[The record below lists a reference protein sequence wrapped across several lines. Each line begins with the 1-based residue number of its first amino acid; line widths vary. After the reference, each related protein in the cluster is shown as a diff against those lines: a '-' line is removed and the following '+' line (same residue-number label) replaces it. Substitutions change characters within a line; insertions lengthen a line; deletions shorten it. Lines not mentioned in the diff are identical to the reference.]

1 MVQHQEETDGT
12 TTIARVGKR
21 KKGYDV
27 HQVDAFLEQ
36 AHALYEADGIQL
48 HRSDIQDA
56 SFDIVKGGY
65 AIPQV
70 DAALERLEQAVTDK
84 QTQYDITQLGRVA
97 WKAQTEAQFQELDRH
112 AQRALGERFAPGKP
126 KTPSYDRK
134 QVDRLV
140 DRVLVKAEAELERIS
155 AGSAAA
161 QGSEADP
168 SLTSQYVEDVSFT
181 QRKGKRGYD
190 ERQVDYYLNACVN
203 LLASLESYE
212 RIADYAAP
220 AAPAAHAAAPSTPAP
235 LIATDQANPQTQH
248 YGVTVE
254 SDLPEGAAS
263 GDTTAAAAQPTQ
275 SFDELSRAEQEI
287 FAQAQEAGAVMPPSF
302 AARAVTADAAAPAAA
317 HIDEG
322 SVTEGCT
329 PISDPV
335 TAVDA
340 APAAEPVKHAPTLSD
355 IKPITPAPRTIPEH
369 EKAASAMD
377 DAISTIP
384 HIAEISDETTIA
396 APGEPLRDLNSP
408 SLAALASLA
417 ETTHTTPERENSAIT
432 SGVQPLAVPK
442 LSSILPD
449 LPPVQPIAAPT
460 PAPTQSVQPAVQP
473 TPNAAAPASA
483 TPSETPVPTP
493 AQADAPATAPM
504 NTAQPGDYPGFAPSD
519 GIDSEIPAL
528 SVPTISTDEPLI
540 IDGKPNE
547 KQA

>member
-1 MVQHQEETDGT
+1 MVQHQEEADGT

-84 QTQYDITQLGRVA
+84 QTQYDIAQLGRVA

-112 AQRALGERFAPGKP
+112 AQRAEGQRFAPAQP

-134 QVDRLV
+134 QVDRLI
-140 DRVLVKAEAELERIS
+140 DRVLAKAEAELERIS
-155 AGSAAA
+155 AGSSGR
-161 QGSEADP
+161 QGPEADP
-168 SLTSQYVEDVSFT
+168 TLTSPYVEDVSFT
-181 QRKGKRGYD
+181 QRKGKHGYD

-220 AAPAAHAAAPSTPAP
+220 AAHAAAPSAPVP
-235 LIATDQANPQTQH
+235 LIAADQANPQTQH

-254 SDLPEGAAS
+254 SDLPARPADGE
-263 GDTTAAAAQPTQ
+263 TTVVAEAQPAQ

-287 FAQAQEAGAVMPPSF
+287 FAQAQEARAAMPPSF
-302 AARAVTADAAAPAAA
+302 AAQGVAAAVTAAPAVAQ
-317 HIDEG
+317 IDEG
-322 SVTEGCT
+322 SATEVFT
-329 PISDPV
+329 PITDT
-335 TAVDA
+335 TADGDT
-340 APAAEPVKHAPTLSD
+340 APAADVVKHAPTLSD

-369 EKAASAMD
+369 EKTASAMD
-377 DAISTIP
+377 DSMSTIP
-384 HIAEISDETTIA
+384 HITEISDETTIA
-396 APGEPLRDLNSP
+396 APSEPLRDLNSP

-417 ETTHTTPERENSAIT
+417 ETTQTAPERENPAIT

-449 LPPVQPIAAPT
+449 LPPLQPLT
-460 PAPTQSVQPAVQP
+460 
-473 TPNAAAPASA
+473 
-483 TPSETPVPTP
+483 
-493 AQADAPATAPM
+493 APATAATPEVPPAAQPTPSAASTTAATPSVAPAHAPDEPATTDAAPA
-504 NTAQPGDYPGFAPSD
+504 NVAQPGDYPRFAPSD
-519 GIDSEIPAL
+519 SIDIEIPDL
-528 SVPTISTDEPLI
+528 SFPTISTDEPLI

>member
-1 MVQHQEETDGT
+1 MVQHQEEADGT

-84 QTQYDITQLGRVA
+84 QTQYDIAQLGRVA

-112 AQRALGERFAPGKP
+112 AQRAEGQRFAPAQP

-134 QVDRLV
+134 QVDRLI
-140 DRVLVKAEAELERIS
+140 DRVLAKAEAELERIS
-155 AGSAAA
+155 AGSSGR
-161 QGSEADP
+161 QGPEADP
-168 SLTSQYVEDVSFT
+168 TLTSQYVEDVSFT
-181 QRKGKRGYD
+181 QRKGKHGYD

-220 AAPAAHAAAPSTPAP
+220 AAHAAAPSAPVP
-235 LIATDQANPQTQH
+235 LIAADQANPQTQH

-254 SDLPEGAAS
+254 SDLPARPADGE
-263 GDTTAAAAQPTQ
+263 TTVVAEAQPAQ

-287 FAQAQEAGAVMPPSF
+287 FAQAQEAGAAMPPSF
-302 AARAVTADAAAPAAA
+302 AAQGVAAAVTAAPAVAQ
-317 HIDEG
+317 IDEG
-322 SVTEGCT
+322 SATEVFT
-329 PISDPV
+329 PIPDTPADGD
-335 TAVDA
+335 T
-340 APAAEPVKHAPTLSD
+340 APAADVVKHAPTLSD

-369 EKAASAMD
+369 EKTASAMD
-377 DAISTIP
+377 DSMSTIP
-384 HIAEISDETTIA
+384 HITEISDETTIA
-396 APGEPLRDLNSP
+396 APSEPLRDLNSP

-417 ETTHTTPERENSAIT
+417 ETTQTAPERENPAIT

-449 LPPVQPIAAPT
+449 LPPLQPLT
-460 PAPTQSVQPAVQP
+460 
-473 TPNAAAPASA
+473 
-483 TPSETPVPTP
+483 
-493 AQADAPATAPM
+493 APATAATPEVPPAAQPTPSAAPTTGATPSAAPVHAPDEPATTDAAPA
-504 NTAQPGDYPGFAPSD
+504 NVAQPGDYPRFAPSD
-519 GIDSEIPAL
+519 SIDIEIPDL
-528 SVPTISTDEPLI
+528 SFPTISTDEPLI

>member
-1 MVQHQEETDGT
+1 MVQHQEEADGT

-84 QTQYDITQLGRVA
+84 QTQYDIAQLGRVA

-112 AQRALGERFAPGKP
+112 AQRAEGQRFAPAQP

-134 QVDRLV
+134 QVDRLI
-140 DRVLVKAEAELERIS
+140 DRVLAKAEAELERIS
-155 AGSAAA
+155 AGSSGR
-161 QGSEADP
+161 QGPEADP
-168 SLTSQYVEDVSFT
+168 TLTSQYVEDVSFT
-181 QRKGKRGYD
+181 QRKGKHGYD
-190 ERQVDYYLNACVN
+190 ERQVDSYLNACVN

-220 AAPAAHAAAPSTPAP
+220 AAHAAAPSAPVP
-235 LIATDQANPQTQH
+235 LIAADQANPQTQH

-254 SDLPEGAAS
+254 SDLPARPADGE
-263 GDTTAAAAQPTQ
+263 TTVVAEAQPAQ

-287 FAQAQEAGAVMPPSF
+287 FAQAQEAGAAMPPSF
-302 AARAVTADAAAPAAA
+302 AAQGVAAAVTAAPAVAQ
-317 HIDEG
+317 IDEG
-322 SVTEGCT
+322 SATEVFT
-329 PISDPV
+329 PITDT
-335 TAVDA
+335 TADGDT
-340 APAAEPVKHAPTLSD
+340 APAADVVKHAPTLSD

-369 EKAASAMD
+369 EKTASAMD
-377 DAISTIP
+377 DSMSTIP
-384 HIAEISDETTIA
+384 HITEISDETTIA
-396 APGEPLRDLNSP
+396 APSEPLRDLNSP

-417 ETTHTTPERENSAIT
+417 ETTQTAPERENPAIT

-449 LPPVQPIAAPT
+449 LPPLQPLT
-460 PAPTQSVQPAVQP
+460 
-473 TPNAAAPASA
+473 
-483 TPSETPVPTP
+483 
-493 AQADAPATAPM
+493 APATAATPEVPPAAQPTPSAAPTTAATPSAAPVHAPDEPATTDAAPA
-504 NTAQPGDYPGFAPSD
+504 NVAQPGDYPRFAPSD
-519 GIDSEIPAL
+519 SIDIEIPDL
-528 SVPTISTDEPLI
+528 SFPTISTDEPLI

>member
-1 MVQHQEETDGT
+1 MVQHQEEVDGT

-84 QTQYDITQLGRVA
+84 QTQYDIAQLGRVA

-112 AQRALGERFAPGKP
+112 AQRAEGQRFAPAQP

-134 QVDRLV
+134 QVDRLI
-140 DRVLVKAEAELERIS
+140 DRVLAKAEAELERIS
-155 AGSAAA
+155 AGSSGR
-161 QGSEADP
+161 QGPEADP
-168 SLTSQYVEDVSFT
+168 TLTSQYVEDVSFT
-181 QRKGKRGYD
+181 QRKGKHGYD

-220 AAPAAHAAAPSTPAP
+220 AAHAAAPSAPVP
-235 LIATDQANPQTQH
+235 LIAADQANPQTQH

-254 SDLPEGAAS
+254 SDLPARPADGE
-263 GDTTAAAAQPTQ
+263 TTVVAEAHPAQ

-287 FAQAQEAGAVMPPSF
+287 FAQAQEAGAAMPPSF
-302 AARAVTADAAAPAAA
+302 AAQSVAAAVTAAPAVAQ
-317 HIDEG
+317 IDEG
-322 SVTEGCT
+322 SATEVFT
-329 PISDPV
+329 PITDT
-335 TAVDA
+335 TADGDT
-340 APAAEPVKHAPTLSD
+340 APAADVVKHAPTLSD

-369 EKAASAMD
+369 EKTASAMD
-377 DAISTIP
+377 DSMSTIP
-384 HIAEISDETTIA
+384 HITEISDETTIA
-396 APGEPLRDLNSP
+396 APSEPLRDLNSP

-417 ETTHTTPERENSAIT
+417 ETTQTAPERENPAIT

-449 LPPVQPIAAPT
+449 LPPLQPLT
-460 PAPTQSVQPAVQP
+460 
-473 TPNAAAPASA
+473 
-483 TPSETPVPTP
+483 
-493 AQADAPATAPM
+493 APATAATPEVPPAAQPTPSAAPT
-504 NTAQPGDYPGFAPSD
+504 TAATPSVAPAHAPDEPATTDAAPANDDQPGDYPRFAPSD
-519 GIDSEIPAL
+519 SIDIEIPDL
-528 SVPTISTDEPLI
+528 SFPTISTDEPLI

>member
-1 MVQHQEETDGT
+1 MVQHQEEADGT

-84 QTQYDITQLGRVA
+84 QTQYDIAQLGRVA

-112 AQRALGERFAPGKP
+112 AQRAEGQRFAPAQP

-134 QVDRLV
+134 QVDRLI
-140 DRVLVKAEAELERIS
+140 DRVLAKAEAELERIS
-155 AGSAAA
+155 AGSSGR
-161 QGSEADP
+161 QGPEADP
-168 SLTSQYVEDVSFT
+168 TLTSPYVEDVSFT
-181 QRKGKRGYD
+181 QRKGKHGYD

-220 AAPAAHAAAPSTPAP
+220 AAHAAAPSAPVP
-235 LIATDQANPQTQH
+235 LIAADQANPQTQH

-254 SDLPEGAAS
+254 SDLPARPADGE
-263 GDTTAAAAQPTQ
+263 TTVVAEAQPAQ

-287 FAQAQEAGAVMPPSF
+287 FAQAQEARAAMPPSF
-302 AARAVTADAAAPAAA
+302 AAQGVAAAVTAAPAVAQ
-317 HIDEG
+317 IDEG
-322 SVTEGCT
+322 SATEVFT
-329 PISDPV
+329 PITDT
-335 TAVDA
+335 TADGDT
-340 APAAEPVKHAPTLSD
+340 APAADVVKHAPTLSD

-369 EKAASAMD
+369 EKTASAMD
-377 DAISTIP
+377 DSMSTIP
-384 HIAEISDETTIA
+384 HITEISDETTIA
-396 APGEPLRDLNSP
+396 APSEPLRDLNSP

-417 ETTHTTPERENSAIT
+417 ETTQTAPERENPAIT

-449 LPPVQPIAAPT
+449 LPPLQPLT
-460 PAPTQSVQPAVQP
+460 
-473 TPNAAAPASA
+473 
-483 TPSETPVPTP
+483 
-493 AQADAPATAPM
+493 APATAATPEVPPAAQPTPSAASTTAATPSAAPVHAPDEPATTDAAPA
-504 NTAQPGDYPGFAPSD
+504 NVAQPGDYPRFAPSD
-519 GIDSEIPAL
+519 SIDIEIPDL
-528 SVPTISTDEPLI
+528 SFPTISTDEPLI

>member
-1 MVQHQEETDGT
+1 MVQHQEEADGT

-84 QTQYDITQLGRVA
+84 QTQYDIAQLGRVA

-112 AQRALGERFAPGKP
+112 AQRAEGQRFAPAQP

-134 QVDRLV
+134 QVDRLI
-140 DRVLVKAEAELERIS
+140 DRVLAKAEAELERIS
-155 AGSAAA
+155 AGSSGR
-161 QGSEADP
+161 QGPEADP
-168 SLTSQYVEDVSFT
+168 TLTSQYVEDVSFT
-181 QRKGKRGYD
+181 QRKGKHGYD

-220 AAPAAHAAAPSTPAP
+220 ASHAAAPSAPVP
-235 LIATDQANPQTQH
+235 LIAADQANPQTQH

-254 SDLPEGAAS
+254 SDLPARLADGE
-263 GDTTAAAAQPTQ
+263 TTVVAEAQPAQ

-287 FAQAQEAGAVMPPSF
+287 FAQAQEARAAMPPSF
-302 AARAVTADAAAPAAA
+302 AAQGVAAAVTAAPAVAQ
-317 HIDEG
+317 IDEG
-322 SVTEGCT
+322 SATEVFT
-329 PISDPV
+329 PITDT
-335 TAVDA
+335 TADGDT
-340 APAAEPVKHAPTLSD
+340 APAADVVKHAPTLSD

-369 EKAASAMD
+369 EKTASAMD
-377 DAISTIP
+377 DSMSTIP
-384 HIAEISDETTIA
+384 HITEISDETTIA
-396 APGEPLRDLNSP
+396 APSEPLRDLNSP

-417 ETTHTTPERENSAIT
+417 ETTQTAPERENPAIT

-449 LPPVQPIAAPT
+449 LPPLQPLT
-460 PAPTQSVQPAVQP
+460 
-473 TPNAAAPASA
+473 
-483 TPSETPVPTP
+483 
-493 AQADAPATAPM
+493 APATAATPEVPPAAQPTPSAASTTAATPSAAPVHAPDEPATTDAAPA
-504 NTAQPGDYPGFAPSD
+504 NVAQPGDYPRFAPSD
-519 GIDSEIPAL
+519 SIDIEIPDL
-528 SVPTISTDEPLI
+528 SFPTISTDEPLI

>member
-1 MVQHQEETDGT
+1 MVQHQEEADGT

-84 QTQYDITQLGRVA
+84 QTQYDIAQLGRVA

-112 AQRALGERFAPGKP
+112 AQRAEGQRFAPAQP

-134 QVDRLV
+134 QVDRLI
-140 DRVLVKAEAELERIS
+140 DRVLAKAEAELERIS
-155 AGSAAA
+155 AGSSGR
-161 QGSEADP
+161 QGPEADP
-168 SLTSQYVEDVSFT
+168 TLTSPYVEDVSFT
-181 QRKGKRGYD
+181 QRKGKHGYD

-203 LLASLESYE
+203 MLASLESYE

-220 AAPAAHAAAPSTPAP
+220 AAHAAAPSAPVP
-235 LIATDQANPQTQH
+235 LIAADQANPQTQH

-254 SDLPEGAAS
+254 SDLPARPADGE
-263 GDTTAAAAQPTQ
+263 TTVVAEAQPAQ

-287 FAQAQEAGAVMPPSF
+287 FAQAQEARAAMPPSF
-302 AARAVTADAAAPAAA
+302 AAQGVAAAVTAAPAVAQ
-317 HIDEG
+317 IDEG
-322 SVTEGCT
+322 SATEVFT
-329 PISDPV
+329 PITDT
-335 TAVDA
+335 TADGDT
-340 APAAEPVKHAPTLSD
+340 APASDVVKHAPTLSD

-369 EKAASAMD
+369 EKTASAMD
-377 DAISTIP
+377 DSMSTIP
-384 HIAEISDETTIA
+384 HITEISDETTIA
-396 APGEPLRDLNSP
+396 APSEPLRDLNSP

-417 ETTHTTPERENSAIT
+417 ETTQTAPERENPAIT

-449 LPPVQPIAAPT
+449 LPPLQPLT
-460 PAPTQSVQPAVQP
+460 
-473 TPNAAAPASA
+473 
-483 TPSETPVPTP
+483 
-493 AQADAPATAPM
+493 APATAATPEVPPAAQPTPSAASTTAATPSVAPAHAPDEPATTDAAPA
-504 NTAQPGDYPGFAPSD
+504 NVAQPGDYPRFAPSD
-519 GIDSEIPAL
+519 SIDIEIPDL
-528 SVPTISTDEPLI
+528 SFPTISTDEPLI

>member
-1 MVQHQEETDGT
+1 MVQHQEEADGT

-84 QTQYDITQLGRVA
+84 QTQYDIAQLGRVA

-112 AQRALGERFAPGKP
+112 AQRAEGQRFAPAQP

-134 QVDRLV
+134 QVDRLI
-140 DRVLVKAEAELERIS
+140 DRVLAKAEAELERIS
-155 AGSAAA
+155 AGSFGR
-161 QGSEADP
+161 QGPEADP
-168 SLTSQYVEDVSFT
+168 TLTSQYVEDVSFT
-181 QRKGKRGYD
+181 QRKGKHGYD

-220 AAPAAHAAAPSTPAP
+220 AAHAAAPSAPVP
-235 LIATDQANPQTQH
+235 LIAADQANPQTQH

-254 SDLPEGAAS
+254 SDLPARPADGE
-263 GDTTAAAAQPTQ
+263 TTVVAEAQPAQ

-287 FAQAQEAGAVMPPSF
+287 FAQAQEAGAAMPPSF
-302 AARAVTADAAAPAAA
+302 AAQGVAAAVTAAPAVAQ
-317 HIDEG
+317 IDEG
-322 SVTEGCT
+322 SATEVFT
-329 PISDPV
+329 PITDTAADGDTAP
-335 TAVDA
+335 AVDV
-340 APAAEPVKHAPTLSD
+340 VKHAPTLSD

-369 EKAASAMD
+369 EKTASAMD
-377 DAISTIP
+377 DSMRTIP
-384 HIAEISDETTIA
+384 HITEISDETTIA
-396 APGEPLRDLNSP
+396 APSEPLRDLNSP

-417 ETTHTTPERENSAIT
+417 ETTQTAPERENPAIT

-449 LPPVQPIAAPT
+449 LPPLQPLT
-460 PAPTQSVQPAVQP
+460 
-473 TPNAAAPASA
+473 
-483 TPSETPVPTP
+483 
-493 AQADAPATAPM
+493 APATAATPEVPPAAQPTPSAVPTTAATPSVAPVHAPDEPATTDAAPA
-504 NTAQPGDYPGFAPSD
+504 NVAQPGDYPRFAPSD
-519 GIDSEIPAL
+519 SIDIEIPDL
-528 SVPTISTDEPLI
+528 SFPTISTDEPLI

>member
-1 MVQHQEETDGT
+1 MVQHQEEADGT

-112 AQRALGERFAPGKP
+112 AQRAEGQRFAPGQP

-155 AGSAAA
+155 AGSAGTH
-161 QGSEADP
+161 GSEADP

-212 RIADYAAP
+212 RIADYTVP
-220 AAPAAHAAAPSTPAP
+220 AAAAHAAAPSAPTP

-254 SDLPEGAAS
+254 SDMPARAAS
-263 GDTTAAAAQPTQ
+263 GEATDAAAQPAQ

-302 AARAVTADAAAPAAA
+302 AAQGVTAAVTAAPAAA
-317 HIDEG
+317 QIDEG
-322 SVTEGCT
+322 SVTEVFT
-329 PISDPV
+329 PV
-335 TAVDA
+335 TDTTADGDA
-340 APAAEPVKHAPTLSD
+340 APSADAVKHAPTLSD

-369 EKAASAMD
+369 EKTASAMD
-377 DAISTIP
+377 DSISTIP
-384 HIAEISDETTIA
+384 HITEISDETTIA
-396 APGEPLRDLNSP
+396 APSEPMRDLNSP

-417 ETTHTTPERENSAIT
+417 ETTQTAPERENSAVT

-449 LPPVQPIAAPT
+449 LPPVQPYTAPATAATPVVPPT
-460 PAPTQSVQPAVQP
+460 PVQPA
-473 TPNAAAPASA
+473 AA
-483 TPSETPVPTP
+483 TPSEAPVQDPAAPDTPSAAPT
-493 AQADAPATAPM
+493 
-504 NTAQPGDYPGFAPSD
+504 NVAQPGDYPRFAPSD
-519 GIDSEIPAL
+519 GIDIEIPDL
-528 SVPTISTDEPLI
+528 SFPTISTDEPLI

>member
-1 MVQHQEETDGT
+1 MVQHQEEADGT

-84 QTQYDITQLGRVA
+84 QTQYDIAQLGRVA

-112 AQRALGERFAPGKP
+112 AQRAEGQRFAPAQP

-134 QVDRLV
+134 QVDRLI
-140 DRVLVKAEAELERIS
+140 DRVLAKAEAELERIS
-155 AGSAAA
+155 AGSSGR
-161 QGSEADP
+161 QGPEADP
-168 SLTSQYVEDVSFT
+168 TLTSQYVEDVSFT
-181 QRKGKRGYD
+181 QRKGKHGYD

-220 AAPAAHAAAPSTPAP
+220 AAHAAAPSAPVP
-235 LIATDQANPQTQH
+235 LIAADQANPQTQH

-254 SDLPEGAAS
+254 SDLPARPADGE
-263 GDTTAAAAQPTQ
+263 TTVVAEAQPAQ

-287 FAQAQEAGAVMPPSF
+287 FAQAQKAGAAMPPSF
-302 AARAVTADAAAPAAA
+302 AAQGVAAAVTAAPAVAQ
-317 HIDEG
+317 IDEG
-322 SVTEGCT
+322 SATEVLT
-329 PISDPV
+329 PITDT
-335 TAVDA
+335 TADGDT
-340 APAAEPVKHAPTLSD
+340 APAADVVKHAPTLSD

-369 EKAASAMD
+369 EKTASAMD
-377 DAISTIP
+377 DSMRTIP
-384 HIAEISDETTIA
+384 HITEISDETTIA
-396 APGEPLRDLNSP
+396 APSEPLRDLNSP

-417 ETTHTTPERENSAIT
+417 ETTQTAPERENPAIT

-449 LPPVQPIAAPT
+449 LPPLQPLT
-460 PAPTQSVQPAVQP
+460 
-473 TPNAAAPASA
+473 
-483 TPSETPVPTP
+483 
-493 AQADAPATAPM
+493 APATAATPEVPPAAQPTPSAAPTTAATPSVAPVHAPDEPATM
-504 NTAQPGDYPGFAPSD
+504 DAAPANVAQPGDYPRFAPSD
-519 GIDSEIPAL
+519 SIDIEIPDL
-528 SVPTISTDEPLI
+528 SFPTISTDEPLI

>member
-1 MVQHQEETDGT
+1 M
-12 TTIARVGKR
+12 
-21 KKGYDV
+21 
-27 HQVDAFLEQ
+27 
-36 AHALYEADGIQL
+36 YEADGIQL

-84 QTQYDITQLGRVA
+84 QTQYDIAQLGRVA

-112 AQRALGERFAPGKP
+112 AQRAEGQRFAPAQP

-134 QVDRLV
+134 QVDRLI
-140 DRVLVKAEAELERIS
+140 DRVLAKAEAELERIS
-155 AGSAAA
+155 AGSSGR
-161 QGSEADP
+161 QGPEADP
-168 SLTSQYVEDVSFT
+168 TLTSPYVEDVSFT
-181 QRKGKRGYD
+181 QRKGKHGYD

-220 AAPAAHAAAPSTPAP
+220 AAHAAAPSAPVP
-235 LIATDQANPQTQH
+235 LIAADQANPQTQH

-254 SDLPEGAAS
+254 SDLPARPADGE
-263 GDTTAAAAQPTQ
+263 TTVVAEAQPAQ

-287 FAQAQEAGAVMPPSF
+287 FAQAQEARAAMPPSF
-302 AARAVTADAAAPAAA
+302 AAQGVAAAVTAAPAVAQ
-317 HIDEG
+317 IDEG
-322 SVTEGCT
+322 SATEVFT
-329 PISDPV
+329 PITDT
-335 TAVDA
+335 TADGDT
-340 APAAEPVKHAPTLSD
+340 APASDVVKHAPTLSD

-369 EKAASAMD
+369 EKTASAMD
-377 DAISTIP
+377 DSMRTIP
-384 HIAEISDETTIA
+384 HITEISDETTIA
-396 APGEPLRDLNSP
+396 APSEPLRDLNSP

-417 ETTHTTPERENSAIT
+417 ETTQTAPERENPAIT

-449 LPPVQPIAAPT
+449 LPPLQPLT
-460 PAPTQSVQPAVQP
+460 
-473 TPNAAAPASA
+473 
-483 TPSETPVPTP
+483 
-493 AQADAPATAPM
+493 APATAATPEVPPAAQPTPSAVPTTAATPSVAPVHAPDEPATTDAAPA
-504 NTAQPGDYPGFAPSD
+504 NVAQPGDYPRFAPSD
-519 GIDSEIPAL
+519 SIDIEIPDL
-528 SVPTISTDEPLI
+528 SFPTISTDEPLI

>member
-1 MVQHQEETDGT
+1 MVQHQEEADGT

-84 QTQYDITQLGRVA
+84 QTQYDIAQLGRVA

-112 AQRALGERFAPGKP
+112 AQRAEGQRFAPAQP

-134 QVDRLV
+134 QVDRLI
-140 DRVLVKAEAELERIS
+140 DRVLAKAEAELERIS
-155 AGSAAA
+155 AGSSGR
-161 QGSEADP
+161 QGPEADP
-168 SLTSQYVEDVSFT
+168 TLTSQYVEDVSFT
-181 QRKGKRGYD
+181 QRKGKHGYD

-220 AAPAAHAAAPSTPAP
+220 AAHAAAPSAPVP
-235 LIATDQANPQTQH
+235 LIAADQANPQTQH

-254 SDLPEGAAS
+254 SDLPARPADGE
-263 GDTTAAAAQPTQ
+263 TTVVAEAQPAQ

-287 FAQAQEAGAVMPPSF
+287 FAQAQEAGAAMPPSF
-302 AARAVTADAAAPAAA
+302 AAQGVAAAVTAAPAVAQ
-317 HIDEG
+317 IDEG
-322 SVTEGCT
+322 SATEVFT
-329 PISDPV
+329 PITDT
-335 TAVDA
+335 TADGDT
-340 APAAEPVKHAPTLSD
+340 APAADVVKHAPTLSD

-369 EKAASAMD
+369 EKTASAMD
-377 DAISTIP
+377 DSMSTIP
-384 HIAEISDETTIA
+384 HITEISDETTIA
-396 APGEPLRDLNSP
+396 APSEPLRDLNSP

-417 ETTHTTPERENSAIT
+417 ETTQTAPERENPAIT

-449 LPPVQPIAAPT
+449 LPPLQPLT
-460 PAPTQSVQPAVQP
+460 
-473 TPNAAAPASA
+473 
-483 TPSETPVPTP
+483 
-493 AQADAPATAPM
+493 APATAATPEVPPAAQPTPSAAPTTAATPSVAPVHAPDEPATTDAAPA
-504 NTAQPGDYPGFAPSD
+504 NVAQPGDYPRFAPSD
-519 GIDSEIPAL
+519 SIDIEIPDL
-528 SVPTISTDEPLI
+528 SFPTISTDEPLI

>member
-1 MVQHQEETDGT
+1 MVQHQEEADGT

-84 QTQYDITQLGRVA
+84 QTQYDIAQLGRVA

-112 AQRALGERFAPGKP
+112 AQRAEGQRFAPAQP

-134 QVDRLV
+134 QVDRLI
-140 DRVLVKAEAELERIS
+140 DRVLAKAEAELERIS
-155 AGSAAA
+155 AGSSGR
-161 QGSEADP
+161 QGPEADP
-168 SLTSQYVEDVSFT
+168 TLTSQYVEDVSFT
-181 QRKGKRGYD
+181 QRKGKHGYD

-220 AAPAAHAAAPSTPAP
+220 AAHAAAPSAPVP
-235 LIATDQANPQTQH
+235 LIAADQANPQTQH

-254 SDLPEGAAS
+254 SDLPARPADGE
-263 GDTTAAAAQPTQ
+263 TTVVAEAQPAQ

-287 FAQAQEAGAVMPPSF
+287 FAQAQEARAAMPPSF
-302 AARAVTADAAAPAAA
+302 AAQGVAAAVTAAPAVAQ
-317 HIDEG
+317 IDEG
-322 SVTEGCT
+322 SATEVFT
-329 PISDPV
+329 PITDT
-335 TAVDA
+335 TADGDT
-340 APAAEPVKHAPTLSD
+340 APASDVVKHAPTLSD

-369 EKAASAMD
+369 EKTASAMD
-377 DAISTIP
+377 DSMSTIP
-384 HIAEISDETTIA
+384 HNTEISDETTIA
-396 APGEPLRDLNSP
+396 APSEPLRDLNSP

-417 ETTHTTPERENSAIT
+417 ETTQTAPERENPAIT

-449 LPPVQPIAAPT
+449 LPPLQPLT
-460 PAPTQSVQPAVQP
+460 
-473 TPNAAAPASA
+473 
-483 TPSETPVPTP
+483 
-493 AQADAPATAPM
+493 APATAATPEVPPAAQPTPSAAPTTAATPSAAPVHAPDEPATTDAAPA
-504 NTAQPGDYPGFAPSD
+504 NVAQPGDYPRFAPSD
-519 GIDSEIPAL
+519 SIDIEIPDL
-528 SVPTISTDEPLI
+528 SFPTISTDEPLI

>member
-1 MVQHQEETDGT
+1 MVQHQEEADGT

-84 QTQYDITQLGRVA
+84 QTQYDIAQLGRVA
-97 WKAQTEAQFQELDRH
+97 WKAQAEAQFQELDRH
-112 AQRALGERFAPGKP
+112 AQRAEGQRFAPAQP

-134 QVDRLV
+134 QVDRLI
-140 DRVLVKAEAELERIS
+140 DRVLAKAEAELERIS
-155 AGSAAA
+155 AGSSGR
-161 QGSEADP
+161 QGPEADP
-168 SLTSQYVEDVSFT
+168 TLTSQYVEDVSFT
-181 QRKGKRGYD
+181 QRKGKHGYD

-220 AAPAAHAAAPSTPAP
+220 AAHAAAPSAPVP
-235 LIATDQANPQTQH
+235 LIAADQANPQTQH

-254 SDLPEGAAS
+254 SDLPARPADGE
-263 GDTTAAAAQPTQ
+263 TTVVAEAQPAQ

-287 FAQAQEAGAVMPPSF
+287 FAQAQEAGAAMPPSF
-302 AARAVTADAAAPAAA
+302 AAQGVAAAVTAAPAVAQ
-317 HIDEG
+317 IDEG
-322 SVTEGCT
+322 SATEVFT
-329 PISDPV
+329 PITDT
-335 TAVDA
+335 TADGDT
-340 APAAEPVKHAPTLSD
+340 APAADVVKHAPTLSD

-369 EKAASAMD
+369 EKTASAMD
-377 DAISTIP
+377 DSMNTIP
-384 HIAEISDETTIA
+384 HITEISDETTIA
-396 APGEPLRDLNSP
+396 APSEPLRDLNSP

-417 ETTHTTPERENSAIT
+417 ETTQTAPERENPAIT

-449 LPPVQPIAAPT
+449 LPPLQPLT
-460 PAPTQSVQPAVQP
+460 
-473 TPNAAAPASA
+473 
-483 TPSETPVPTP
+483 
-493 AQADAPATAPM
+493 APATAATPEVPPAAQPTPSAAPTTAATPSASPVRAPDEPATTDAAPA
-504 NTAQPGDYPGFAPSD
+504 NVAQPGDYPRFAPSD
-519 GIDSEIPAL
+519 SIDIEIPDL
-528 SVPTISTDEPLI
+528 SFPTISTDEPLI

>member
-1 MVQHQEETDGT
+1 MVQHQEEADGT

-84 QTQYDITQLGRVA
+84 QTQYDIAQLGRVA

-112 AQRALGERFAPGKP
+112 AQRAEGQRFAPAQP

-134 QVDRLV
+134 QVDRLI
-140 DRVLVKAEAELERIS
+140 DRVLAKAEAELERIS
-155 AGSAAA
+155 AGSSGR
-161 QGSEADP
+161 QGPEADP
-168 SLTSQYVEDVSFT
+168 TLTSPYVEDVSFT
-181 QRKGKRGYD
+181 QRKGKHGYD

-220 AAPAAHAAAPSTPAP
+220 AAHAAAPSAPVP
-235 LIATDQANPQTQH
+235 LITADQANPQTQH

-254 SDLPEGAAS
+254 SDLPARPADGE
-263 GDTTAAAAQPTQ
+263 TTVVAEAQPAQ

-287 FAQAQEAGAVMPPSF
+287 FAQAQEARAAMPPSF
-302 AARAVTADAAAPAAA
+302 AAQGVAAAVTAAPAVAQ
-317 HIDEG
+317 IDEG
-322 SVTEGCT
+322 SATEVFT
-329 PISDPV
+329 PITDT
-335 TAVDA
+335 TADGDT
-340 APAAEPVKHAPTLSD
+340 APAADVVKHAPTLSD

-369 EKAASAMD
+369 EKTASAMD
-377 DAISTIP
+377 DSMSTVP
-384 HIAEISDETTIA
+384 HITEISDETTIA
-396 APGEPLRDLNSP
+396 APSEPLRDLNSP

-417 ETTHTTPERENSAIT
+417 ETTQTAPERENPAIT

-449 LPPVQPIAAPT
+449 LPPLQPLT
-460 PAPTQSVQPAVQP
+460 
-473 TPNAAAPASA
+473 
-483 TPSETPVPTP
+483 
-493 AQADAPATAPM
+493 APATAATPEVPPAAQPTPSAAPTTAATPSAAPVHAPDEPATTDAAPA
-504 NTAQPGDYPGFAPSD
+504 NVAQPGDYPRFAPSD
-519 GIDSEIPAL
+519 SIDIEIPDL
-528 SVPTISTDEPLI
+528 SFPTISTDEPLI

>member
-1 MVQHQEETDGT
+1 MVQHQEEADGT

-27 HQVDAFLEQ
+27 HQVYAFLEQ

-84 QTQYDITQLGRVA
+84 QTQYDIAQLGRVA

-112 AQRALGERFAPGKP
+112 AQRAEGQRFAPAQP

-134 QVDRLV
+134 QVDRLI
-140 DRVLVKAEAELERIS
+140 DRVLAKAEAELERIS
-155 AGSAAA
+155 AGSSGR
-161 QGSEADP
+161 QGPEADP
-168 SLTSQYVEDVSFT
+168 TLTSPYVEDVSFT
-181 QRKGKRGYD
+181 QRKGKHGYD

-220 AAPAAHAAAPSTPAP
+220 AAHAAAPSAPVP
-235 LIATDQANPQTQH
+235 LIAADQANPQTQH

-254 SDLPEGAAS
+254 SDLPARPADGE
-263 GDTTAAAAQPTQ
+263 TTVVAEAQPAQ

-287 FAQAQEAGAVMPPSF
+287 FAQAQEARAAMPPSF
-302 AARAVTADAAAPAAA
+302 AAQGVAAAVTAAPAVAQ
-317 HIDEG
+317 IDEG
-322 SVTEGCT
+322 SATEVFT
-329 PISDPV
+329 PITDT
-335 TAVDA
+335 TADGDT
-340 APAAEPVKHAPTLSD
+340 APASDVVKHAPTLSD

-369 EKAASAMD
+369 EKTASAMD
-377 DAISTIP
+377 DSMSTIP
-384 HIAEISDETTIA
+384 HITEISDETTIA
-396 APGEPLRDLNSP
+396 APSEPLRDLNSP

-417 ETTHTTPERENSAIT
+417 ETTQTAPERENPAIT

-449 LPPVQPIAAPT
+449 LPPLQPLT
-460 PAPTQSVQPAVQP
+460 
-473 TPNAAAPASA
+473 
-483 TPSETPVPTP
+483 
-493 AQADAPATAPM
+493 APATAATPEVPPAAQPTPSAAPTTAATPSVAPVHAPDEPATTDAEPA
-504 NTAQPGDYPGFAPSD
+504 NVAQPGDYPRFAPSD
-519 GIDSEIPAL
+519 SIDIEIPDL
-528 SVPTISTDEPLI
+528 SFPTISTDEPLI

>member
-1 MVQHQEETDGT
+1 MVQHQEEADGT

-84 QTQYDITQLGRVA
+84 QTQYDIAQLGRVA

-112 AQRALGERFAPGKP
+112 AQRAEGQRFAPAQP

-134 QVDRLV
+134 QVDRLI
-140 DRVLVKAEAELERIS
+140 DRVLAKAEAELERIS
-155 AGSAAA
+155 AGSSGR
-161 QGSEADP
+161 QGPEADP
-168 SLTSQYVEDVSFT
+168 TLTSQYVEDVSFT
-181 QRKGKRGYD
+181 QRKGKHGYD

-220 AAPAAHAAAPSTPAP
+220 AAHAAAPSAPVP
-235 LIATDQANPQTQH
+235 LIAADQANPQTQH

-254 SDLPEGAAS
+254 SDLPARPADGE
-263 GDTTAAAAQPTQ
+263 TTVVAEAQPAQ

-287 FAQAQEAGAVMPPSF
+287 FAQAQEARAAMPPSF
-302 AARAVTADAAAPAAA
+302 AAQGVAAAVTAAPAVAQ
-317 HIDEG
+317 IDEG
-322 SVTEGCT
+322 SATEVFT
-329 PISDPV
+329 PITDT
-335 TAVDA
+335 TADGDT
-340 APAAEPVKHAPTLSD
+340 APASDVVKHAPTLSD

-369 EKAASAMD
+369 EKTASAMD
-377 DAISTIP
+377 DSMSTIP
-384 HIAEISDETTIA
+384 HITEISDETTIA
-396 APGEPLRDLNSP
+396 APSEPLRDLNSP

-417 ETTHTTPERENSAIT
+417 ETTQTAPERENPAIT

-449 LPPVQPIAAPT
+449 LPPLQPLT
-460 PAPTQSVQPAVQP
+460 
-473 TPNAAAPASA
+473 
-483 TPSETPVPTP
+483 
-493 AQADAPATAPM
+493 APATAATPEVPPAAQPTPSAASTTAATPSAAPVHAPDEPATTDAAPA
-504 NTAQPGDYPGFAPSD
+504 NVAQPGDYPRFAPSD
-519 GIDSEIPAL
+519 SIDIEIPDL
-528 SVPTISTDEPLI
+528 SFPTISTDEPLI

>member
-1 MVQHQEETDGT
+1 MVQHQEEADGT

-84 QTQYDITQLGRVA
+84 QTQYDIAQLGRVA

-112 AQRALGERFAPGKP
+112 AQRAEGQRFAPAQP

-134 QVDRLV
+134 QVDRLI
-140 DRVLVKAEAELERIS
+140 DRVLAKAEAELERIS
-155 AGSAAA
+155 AGSSGR
-161 QGSEADP
+161 QGPEADP
-168 SLTSQYVEDVSFT
+168 TLTSQYVEDVSFT
-181 QRKGKRGYD
+181 QRKGRHGYD

-220 AAPAAHAAAPSTPAP
+220 AAHAAAPSAPVP
-235 LIATDQANPQTQH
+235 LIAADQANPQTQH

-254 SDLPEGAAS
+254 SDLPARPADGE
-263 GDTTAAAAQPTQ
+263 TTVVAEAQPAQ

-287 FAQAQEAGAVMPPSF
+287 FAQAQEARAAMPPSF
-302 AARAVTADAAAPAAA
+302 AAQGVAAAVTAAPAVAQ
-317 HIDEG
+317 IDEG
-322 SVTEGCT
+322 SATEVFT
-329 PISDPV
+329 PITDT
-335 TAVDA
+335 TADGDT
-340 APAAEPVKHAPTLSD
+340 APAADVVKHAPTLSD

-369 EKAASAMD
+369 EKTASAMD
-377 DAISTIP
+377 DSMSTIP
-384 HIAEISDETTIA
+384 HITEISDETTIA
-396 APGEPLRDLNSP
+396 APSEPLRDLNSP

-417 ETTHTTPERENSAIT
+417 ETTQTAPERENAAIT

-449 LPPVQPIAAPT
+449 LPPLQPLTVPATAATPEVPPAAQPTPSAAPT
-460 PAPTQSVQPAVQP
+460 TAATPSAAPVHAPDEPAT
-473 TPNAAAPASA
+473 TDAAPAN
-483 TPSETPVPTP
+483 V
-493 AQADAPATAPM
+493 
-504 NTAQPGDYPGFAPSD
+504 AQPGDYPRFAPSD
-519 GIDSEIPAL
+519 SIDIEIPDL
-528 SVPTISTDEPLI
+528 SFPTISTDEPLI

>member
-1 MVQHQEETDGT
+1 MVQHQEEADGT

-70 DAALERLEQAVTDK
+70 DAAPERLEQAVTDK
-84 QTQYDITQLGRVA
+84 QTQYDIAQLGRVA

-112 AQRALGERFAPGKP
+112 AQRAEGQRFAPAQP

-134 QVDRLV
+134 QVDRLI
-140 DRVLVKAEAELERIS
+140 DRVLAKAEAELERIS
-155 AGSAAA
+155 AGSSGR
-161 QGSEADP
+161 QGPEADP
-168 SLTSQYVEDVSFT
+168 TLTSQYVEDVSFT
-181 QRKGKRGYD
+181 QRKGKHGYD

-220 AAPAAHAAAPSTPAP
+220 AAHAAAPSAPVP
-235 LIATDQANPQTQH
+235 LIAADQANPQTQH

-254 SDLPEGAAS
+254 SDLPARPADGE
-263 GDTTAAAAQPTQ
+263 TTVVAEAQPAQ

-287 FAQAQEAGAVMPPSF
+287 FAQAQEARAAMPPSF
-302 AARAVTADAAAPAAA
+302 AAQGVAAAVTAAPAVAQ
-317 HIDEG
+317 IDEG
-322 SVTEGCT
+322 SATEVFT
-329 PISDPV
+329 PITDT
-335 TAVDA
+335 TADGDT
-340 APAAEPVKHAPTLSD
+340 APASDVVKHAPTLSD

-369 EKAASAMD
+369 EKTASAMD
-377 DAISTIP
+377 DSMSTIP
-384 HIAEISDETTIA
+384 HITEISDETTIA
-396 APGEPLRDLNSP
+396 APSEPLRDLNSP

-417 ETTHTTPERENSAIT
+417 ETTQTAPERENPAIT

-449 LPPVQPIAAPT
+449 LPPLQPLT
-460 PAPTQSVQPAVQP
+460 
-473 TPNAAAPASA
+473 
-483 TPSETPVPTP
+483 
-493 AQADAPATAPM
+493 APATAATPEVPPAAQPTPSAAPTTAATPSAAPVHAPDEPATTDAAPA
-504 NTAQPGDYPGFAPSD
+504 NVAQPGDYPRFAPSD
-519 GIDSEIPAL
+519 SIDIEIPDL
-528 SVPTISTDEPLI
+528 SFPTISTDEPLI

>member
-1 MVQHQEETDGT
+1 MVQHQEEADGT

-84 QTQYDITQLGRVA
+84 QTQYDIAQLGRVA

-112 AQRALGERFAPGKP
+112 AQRAEGRRFAPAQP

-134 QVDRLV
+134 QVDRLI
-140 DRVLVKAEAELERIS
+140 DRVLAKAEAELERIS
-155 AGSAAA
+155 AGSSGR
-161 QGSEADP
+161 QGPEADP
-168 SLTSQYVEDVSFT
+168 TLTSQYVEDVSFT
-181 QRKGKRGYD
+181 QRKGKHGYD

-212 RIADYAAP
+212 RIADYD
-220 AAPAAHAAAPSTPAP
+220 APAAHAAAPSAPVP
-235 LIATDQANPQTQH
+235 LIAADQANPQTQH

-254 SDLPEGAAS
+254 SDLPARPADGE
-263 GDTTAAAAQPTQ
+263 TTVVAEAQPAQ

-287 FAQAQEAGAVMPPSF
+287 FAQAQEARAAMPPSF
-302 AARAVTADAAAPAAA
+302 AAQGVAAAVTAAPAVAQ
-317 HIDEG
+317 IDEG
-322 SVTEGCT
+322 SATEVFT
-329 PISDPV
+329 PITDT
-335 TAVDA
+335 TADGDT
-340 APAAEPVKHAPTLSD
+340 APASDVVKHAPTLSD

-369 EKAASAMD
+369 EKTASAMD
-377 DAISTIP
+377 DSMSTIP
-384 HIAEISDETTIA
+384 HITEISDETTIA
-396 APGEPLRDLNSP
+396 APSEPLRDLNSP

-417 ETTHTTPERENSAIT
+417 ETTQTAPERENPAIT

-449 LPPVQPIAAPT
+449 LPPLQPLT
-460 PAPTQSVQPAVQP
+460 
-473 TPNAAAPASA
+473 
-483 TPSETPVPTP
+483 
-493 AQADAPATAPM
+493 APATAATPEVPPAAQPTPSAAPTAAATPSVAPVHAPDEPATTDAAPA
-504 NTAQPGDYPGFAPSD
+504 NVAQPGDYPRFAPSD
-519 GIDSEIPAL
+519 SIDIEIPDL
-528 SVPTISTDEPLI
+528 SFPTISTDEPLI

>member
-1 MVQHQEETDGT
+1 MVQHQEEADGT

-84 QTQYDITQLGRVA
+84 QTQYDIAQLGRVA

-112 AQRALGERFAPGKP
+112 AQRAEGQRFAPAQP

-134 QVDRLV
+134 QVDRLI
-140 DRVLVKAEAELERIS
+140 DRVLAKAEAELERIS
-155 AGSAAA
+155 AGSSGR
-161 QGSEADP
+161 QGPEADP
-168 SLTSQYVEDVSFT
+168 TLTSPYVEDVSFT
-181 QRKGKRGYD
+181 QRKGKHGYD

-220 AAPAAHAAAPSTPAP
+220 AAHAAAPSAPVP
-235 LIATDQANPQTQH
+235 LIAADQANPQTQH

-254 SDLPEGAAS
+254 SDLPARPADGE
-263 GDTTAAAAQPTQ
+263 TTVVAETQPAQ

-287 FAQAQEAGAVMPPSF
+287 FAQAQEARAAMPPSF
-302 AARAVTADAAAPAAA
+302 AAQGVAAAVTAAPAVAQ
-317 HIDEG
+317 IDEG
-322 SVTEGCT
+322 SATEVFT
-329 PISDPV
+329 PITDT
-335 TAVDA
+335 TADGDT
-340 APAAEPVKHAPTLSD
+340 APASDVVKHAPTLSD

-369 EKAASAMD
+369 EKTASAMD
-377 DAISTIP
+377 DSMSTIP
-384 HIAEISDETTIA
+384 HITEISDETTIA
-396 APGEPLRDLNSP
+396 APSEPLRDLNSP

-417 ETTHTTPERENSAIT
+417 ETTQTAPERENPAIT

-449 LPPVQPIAAPT
+449 LPPLQPLT
-460 PAPTQSVQPAVQP
+460 
-473 TPNAAAPASA
+473 
-483 TPSETPVPTP
+483 
-493 AQADAPATAPM
+493 APATAATPEVPPAAQPTPSAASTTAATPSVAPVHAPDEPATTDAAPA
-504 NTAQPGDYPGFAPSD
+504 NVAQPGDYPRFAPSD
-519 GIDSEIPAL
+519 SIDIEIPDL
-528 SVPTISTDEPLI
+528 SFPTISTDEPLI

>member
-1 MVQHQEETDGT
+1 MVQHQEEADGT

-84 QTQYDITQLGRVA
+84 QTQYDIAQLGRVA

-112 AQRALGERFAPGKP
+112 AQRAEGQRFAPAQP

-134 QVDRLV
+134 QVDRLI
-140 DRVLVKAEAELERIS
+140 DRVLAKAEAELERIS
-155 AGSAAA
+155 AGSSGR
-161 QGSEADP
+161 QGPEADP
-168 SLTSQYVEDVSFT
+168 TLTSPYVEDVSFT
-181 QRKGKRGYD
+181 QRKGKHGYD

-220 AAPAAHAAAPSTPAP
+220 AAHAAAPSAPVP
-235 LIATDQANPQTQH
+235 LIAADQANPQTQH

-254 SDLPEGAAS
+254 SDLPARPADGE
-263 GDTTAAAAQPTQ
+263 TTVVAEAQPAQ

-287 FAQAQEAGAVMPPSF
+287 FAQAQEARAAMPPSF
-302 AARAVTADAAAPAAA
+302 AAQGVAAAVTAAPAVAQ
-317 HIDEG
+317 IDEG
-322 SVTEGCT
+322 SATEVFT
-329 PISDPV
+329 PITDT
-335 TAVDA
+335 TADGDT
-340 APAAEPVKHAPTLSD
+340 APASDVVKHAPTLSD

-369 EKAASAMD
+369 EKTASAMD
-377 DAISTIP
+377 DSMSTIP
-384 HIAEISDETTIA
+384 HITEISDETTIA
-396 APGEPLRDLNSP
+396 APSEPLRDLNSP
-408 SLAALASLA
+408 SLA
-417 ETTHTTPERENSAIT
+417 ETTQTAPERENPAIT

-449 LPPVQPIAAPT
+449 LPPLQPLT
-460 PAPTQSVQPAVQP
+460 
-473 TPNAAAPASA
+473 
-483 TPSETPVPTP
+483 
-493 AQADAPATAPM
+493 APATAATPEVPPAAQPTPSAASTTAATPSVAPVHAPDEPATTDAAPA
-504 NTAQPGDYPGFAPSD
+504 NVAQPGDYPRFAPSD
-519 GIDSEIPAL
+519 SIDIEIPDL
-528 SVPTISTDEPLI
+528 SFPTISTDEPLI

>member
-1 MVQHQEETDGT
+1 MVQHQEEADGT

-84 QTQYDITQLGRVA
+84 QTQYDIAQLGRVA

-112 AQRALGERFAPGKP
+112 AQRAEGQRFAPAQP

-134 QVDRLV
+134 QVDRLI
-140 DRVLVKAEAELERIS
+140 DRVLAKAEAELERIS
-155 AGSAAA
+155 AGSSGR
-161 QGSEADP
+161 QGPEADP
-168 SLTSQYVEDVSFT
+168 TLTSQYVEDVSFT
-181 QRKGKRGYD
+181 QRKGKHGYD

-220 AAPAAHAAAPSTPAP
+220 AAHAAAPSAPVP
-235 LIATDQANPQTQH
+235 LIAADQANPQTQH

-254 SDLPEGAAS
+254 SDLPARPADGE
-263 GDTTAAAAQPTQ
+263 TTVVAEAQPAQ

-287 FAQAQEAGAVMPPSF
+287 FAQAQEARAAMPPSF
-302 AARAVTADAAAPAAA
+302 AAQGVAAAVTAAPAVAQ
-317 HIDEG
+317 IDEG
-322 SVTEGCT
+322 SATEVFT
-329 PISDPV
+329 PITDT
-335 TAVDA
+335 TADGDT
-340 APAAEPVKHAPTLSD
+340 APAADVVKHAPTLSD

-369 EKAASAMD
+369 EKTASAMD
-377 DAISTIP
+377 DSMSTIP
-384 HIAEISDETTIA
+384 HITEISDETTIA
-396 APGEPLRDLNSP
+396 APSEPLRDLNSP

-417 ETTHTTPERENSAIT
+417 ETTQTAPERENPAIT

-449 LPPVQPIAAPT
+449 LPPLQPLT
-460 PAPTQSVQPAVQP
+460 
-473 TPNAAAPASA
+473 
-483 TPSETPVPTP
+483 
-493 AQADAPATAPM
+493 APATAATPEVPPAAQPTPSAAPTTAATPSVAPAHAPDEPATTDAAPA
-504 NTAQPGDYPGFAPSD
+504 NVAQPGDYPRFAPSD
-519 GIDSEIPAL
+519 SIDIEIPDL
-528 SVPTISTDEPLI
+528 SFPTISTDEPLI

>member
-1 MVQHQEETDGT
+1 MVQHQEEADGT

-84 QTQYDITQLGRVA
+84 QTQYDIAQLGRVA

-112 AQRALGERFAPGKP
+112 AQRAEGQRFAPAQP

-134 QVDRLV
+134 QVDRLI
-140 DRVLVKAEAELERIS
+140 DRVLAKAEAELERIS
-155 AGSAAA
+155 AGSSGR
-161 QGSEADP
+161 QGPEADP
-168 SLTSQYVEDVSFT
+168 TLTSQYVEDVSFT
-181 QRKGKRGYD
+181 QRKGKHGYD
-190 ERQVDYYLNACVN
+190 ERHVDYYLNACVN

-220 AAPAAHAAAPSTPAP
+220 AAHAAAPSAPVP
-235 LIATDQANPQTQH
+235 LIAADQANPQTQH

-254 SDLPEGAAS
+254 SDLPARPADGE
-263 GDTTAAAAQPTQ
+263 TTVVAEAQPAQ

-287 FAQAQEAGAVMPPSF
+287 FAQAQEAGAAMPPSF
-302 AARAVTADAAAPAAA
+302 AAQGVAAAVTAAPAVAQ
-317 HIDEG
+317 IDEG
-322 SVTEGCT
+322 SATEVFT
-329 PISDPV
+329 PITDT
-335 TAVDA
+335 TADGDT
-340 APAAEPVKHAPTLSD
+340 APAADVVKHAPTLSD

-369 EKAASAMD
+369 EKTASAMD
-377 DAISTIP
+377 DSMSTIP
-384 HIAEISDETTIA
+384 HITEISDETTIA
-396 APGEPLRDLNSP
+396 APSEPLRDLNSP

-417 ETTHTTPERENSAIT
+417 ETTQTAPERENPAIT

-449 LPPVQPIAAPT
+449 LPPLQPLA
-460 PAPTQSVQPAVQP
+460 
-473 TPNAAAPASA
+473 
-483 TPSETPVPTP
+483 
-493 AQADAPATAPM
+493 APATAATPEVPPAAQPTPSAAPTTAATPSASPVHAP
-504 NTAQPGDYPGFAPSD
+504 NEPATTDAAPANVAQPGDYPRFAPSD
-519 GIDSEIPAL
+519 SIDIEIPDL
-528 SVPTISTDEPLI
+528 SFPTISTDEPLI

>member
-1 MVQHQEETDGT
+1 MVQHQEEANGT

-84 QTQYDITQLGRVA
+84 QTQYDIAQLGRVA

-112 AQRALGERFAPGKP
+112 AQRAEGQRFAPAQP

-134 QVDRLV
+134 QVDRLI
-140 DRVLVKAEAELERIS
+140 DRVLAKAEAELERIS
-155 AGSAAA
+155 AGSSGR
-161 QGSEADP
+161 QGPEADP
-168 SLTSQYVEDVSFT
+168 TLTSQYVEDVSFT
-181 QRKGKRGYD
+181 QRKGKHGYD

-220 AAPAAHAAAPSTPAP
+220 ASHAAAPSAPVP
-235 LIATDQANPQTQH
+235 LIAADQANPQTQH

-254 SDLPEGAAS
+254 SDLPARLADGE
-263 GDTTAAAAQPTQ
+263 TTVVAEAQPAQ

-287 FAQAQEAGAVMPPSF
+287 FAQAQEARAAMPPSF
-302 AARAVTADAAAPAAA
+302 AAQGVAAAVTAAPAVAQ
-317 HIDEG
+317 IDEG
-322 SVTEGCT
+322 SATEVFT
-329 PISDPV
+329 PITDT
-335 TAVDA
+335 TADGDT
-340 APAAEPVKHAPTLSD
+340 APAADVVKHAPTLSD

-369 EKAASAMD
+369 EKTASAMD
-377 DAISTIP
+377 DSMSTIP
-384 HIAEISDETTIA
+384 HITEISDETTIA
-396 APGEPLRDLNSP
+396 APSEPLRDLNSP

-417 ETTHTTPERENSAIT
+417 ETTQTAPERENPAIT

-449 LPPVQPIAAPT
+449 LPPLQPLT
-460 PAPTQSVQPAVQP
+460 
-473 TPNAAAPASA
+473 
-483 TPSETPVPTP
+483 
-493 AQADAPATAPM
+493 APATAATPEVPPAAQPTPSAASTTAATPSAAPVHAPDEPATTDAAPA
-504 NTAQPGDYPGFAPSD
+504 NVAQPGDYPRFAPSD
-519 GIDSEIPAL
+519 SIDIEIPDL
-528 SVPTISTDEPLI
+528 SFPTISTDEPLI

>member
-1 MVQHQEETDGT
+1 MVQHQEEADGT

-65 AIPQV
+65 VIPQV

-84 QTQYDITQLGRVA
+84 QTQYDIAQLGRVA

-112 AQRALGERFAPGKP
+112 AQRAEGQRFAPAQP

-134 QVDRLV
+134 QVDRLI
-140 DRVLVKAEAELERIS
+140 DRVLAKAEAELERIS
-155 AGSAAA
+155 AGSSGR
-161 QGSEADP
+161 QGPESDP
-168 SLTSQYVEDVSFT
+168 TLTSQYVEDVSFT
-181 QRKGKRGYD
+181 QRKGKHGYD

-220 AAPAAHAAAPSTPAP
+220 AAHASAPSAPVP
-235 LIATDQANPQTQH
+235 LIAADQANPQTQH

-254 SDLPEGAAS
+254 SDLPARPADGE
-263 GDTTAAAAQPTQ
+263 TTVVAEAQPAQ

-287 FAQAQEAGAVMPPSF
+287 FAQAQEAGAAMPPSF
-302 AARAVTADAAAPAAA
+302 AVQGVAAAVTAAPAVAQ
-317 HIDEG
+317 IDEG
-322 SVTEGCT
+322 SATEVFT
-329 PISDPV
+329 PITDT
-335 TAVDA
+335 TADGDT
-340 APAAEPVKHAPTLSD
+340 APAADVVKHAPTLSD

-369 EKAASAMD
+369 EKTASAMD
-377 DAISTIP
+377 DSMSTIP
-384 HIAEISDETTIA
+384 HITEISDETTIA
-396 APGEPLRDLNSP
+396 APNEPLRDLNSP

-417 ETTHTTPERENSAIT
+417 ETTQTAPERENPAIT

-449 LPPVQPIAAPT
+449 LPPLQPLT
-460 PAPTQSVQPAVQP
+460 
-473 TPNAAAPASA
+473 
-483 TPSETPVPTP
+483 
-493 AQADAPATAPM
+493 APATAATPEVPPAAQPTPSAAPTTAATPSAAPVHAPDEPATTDAAPV
-504 NTAQPGDYPGFAPSD
+504 NVAQPGDYPRFAPSD
-519 GIDSEIPAL
+519 SIDIEIPDL
-528 SVPTISTDEPLI
+528 SFPTISTDEPLI

>member
-1 MVQHQEETDGT
+1 MVQHQEEADGT

-84 QTQYDITQLGRVA
+84 QTQYDIAQLGRVA

-112 AQRALGERFAPGKP
+112 AQRAEGQRFAPAQP

-134 QVDRLV
+134 QVDRLI
-140 DRVLVKAEAELERIS
+140 DRVLAKAEAELERIS
-155 AGSAAA
+155 AGSSGR
-161 QGSEADP
+161 QGPEADP
-168 SLTSQYVEDVSFT
+168 TLTSPYVEDVSFT
-181 QRKGKRGYD
+181 QRKGKHGYD

-220 AAPAAHAAAPSTPAP
+220 AAHAAAPSASVP
-235 LIATDQANPQTQH
+235 LIAADQANPQTQH

-254 SDLPEGAAS
+254 SDLPARPADGE
-263 GDTTAAAAQPTQ
+263 TTVVAEAQPAQ

-287 FAQAQEAGAVMPPSF
+287 FAQAQEARAAMPPSF
-302 AARAVTADAAAPAAA
+302 AAQGVAAAVTAAPAVAQ
-317 HIDEG
+317 IDEG
-322 SVTEGCT
+322 SATEVFT
-329 PISDPV
+329 PITDT
-335 TAVDA
+335 TADGDT
-340 APAAEPVKHAPTLSD
+340 APASDVVKHAPTLSD

-369 EKAASAMD
+369 EKTASAMD
-377 DAISTIP
+377 DSMSTIP
-384 HIAEISDETTIA
+384 HITEISDETTIA
-396 APGEPLRDLNSP
+396 APSEPLRDLNSP

-417 ETTHTTPERENSAIT
+417 ETTQTAPERENPAIT

-449 LPPVQPIAAPT
+449 LPPLQPLT
-460 PAPTQSVQPAVQP
+460 
-473 TPNAAAPASA
+473 
-483 TPSETPVPTP
+483 
-493 AQADAPATAPM
+493 APATAATPEVPPAAQPTPSAAPTTAAM
-504 NTAQPGDYPGFAPSD
+504 PSVAPAHAPDEPATTDAAPANVAQPGDYPRFAPSD
-519 GIDSEIPAL
+519 SIDIEIPDL
-528 SVPTISTDEPLI
+528 SFPTISTDEPLI

>member
-1 MVQHQEETDGT
+1 MVQHQEEADGT

-84 QTQYDITQLGRVA
+84 QTQYDIAQLGRVA

-112 AQRALGERFAPGKP
+112 AQRAEGQRFAPAQP

-134 QVDRLV
+134 QVDRLI
-140 DRVLVKAEAELERIS
+140 DRVLAKAEAELERIS
-155 AGSAAA
+155 AGSSGR
-161 QGSEADP
+161 QGPEADP
-168 SLTSQYVEDVSFT
+168 TLTSQYVEDVSFT
-181 QRKGKRGYD
+181 QRKGKHGYD

-220 AAPAAHAAAPSTPAP
+220 AAHAAAPSAPVP
-235 LIATDQANPQTQH
+235 LIAADQANPQTQH

-254 SDLPEGAAS
+254 SDLPARPADGE
-263 GDTTAAAAQPTQ
+263 TTVVAEAQPAQ

-287 FAQAQEAGAVMPPSF
+287 FAQAQEAGAAMPPSF
-302 AARAVTADAAAPAAA
+302 AAQGVAAVVTAAPAVAQ
-317 HIDEG
+317 IDEG
-322 SVTEGCT
+322 SATEVFT
-329 PISDPV
+329 PITDT
-335 TAVDA
+335 TADGDT
-340 APAAEPVKHAPTLSD
+340 APAADVVKRAPTLSD

-369 EKAASAMD
+369 EKTASAMD
-377 DAISTIP
+377 DSMSTIP
-384 HIAEISDETTIA
+384 HITEISDETTIA
-396 APGEPLRDLNSP
+396 APSEPLRDLNSP

-417 ETTHTTPERENSAIT
+417 ETTQTAPERENPAIT

-449 LPPVQPIAAPT
+449 LPPLQPLT
-460 PAPTQSVQPAVQP
+460 
-473 TPNAAAPASA
+473 
-483 TPSETPVPTP
+483 
-493 AQADAPATAPM
+493 APATAATPEVPPAAQPTPSAAPTTAATPSVAPVHAPDEPATTDAAPV
-504 NTAQPGDYPGFAPSD
+504 NVAQPGDYPRFAPSD
-519 GIDSEIPAL
+519 SIDIEIPDL
-528 SVPTISTDEPLI
+528 SFPTISTDEPLI

>member
-1 MVQHQEETDGT
+1 MVQHQEEADGT

-65 AIPQV
+65 VIPQV

-84 QTQYDITQLGRVA
+84 QTQYDIAQLGRVA

-112 AQRALGERFAPGKP
+112 AQRAEGQRFAPAQP
-126 KTPSYDRK
+126 KTPSYDCK
-134 QVDRLV
+134 QVDRLI
-140 DRVLVKAEAELERIS
+140 DRVLAKAEAELERIS
-155 AGSAAA
+155 AGSSGR
-161 QGSEADP
+161 QGPEADP
-168 SLTSQYVEDVSFT
+168 TLTSQYVEDVSFT
-181 QRKGKRGYD
+181 QRKGKHGYD

-220 AAPAAHAAAPSTPAP
+220 AAHAAAPSAPVP
-235 LIATDQANPQTQH
+235 LIAADQANPQTQH

-254 SDLPEGAAS
+254 SDLSARPADGE
-263 GDTTAAAAQPTQ
+263 TTVVAEAQPAQ

-287 FAQAQEAGAVMPPSF
+287 FAQAQKAGAAMPPSF
-302 AARAVTADAAAPAAA
+302 AAQGVAAAVTAAPAVAQ
-317 HIDEG
+317 IDEG
-322 SVTEGCT
+322 SATEILT
-329 PISDPV
+329 PITV
-335 TAVDA
+335 
-340 APAAEPVKHAPTLSD
+340 VKHAPTLSD
-355 IKPITPAPRTIPEH
+355 IKPITPAPRTIPGH
-369 EKAASAMD
+369 EKTASAMD
-377 DAISTIP
+377 DSMRTIP
-384 HIAEISDETTIA
+384 HITEISDETTIA
-396 APGEPLRDLNSP
+396 APSEPLRDLNSP

-417 ETTHTTPERENSAIT
+417 ETTQTAPERENPAIT

-449 LPPVQPIAAPT
+449 LPPLQPLT
-460 PAPTQSVQPAVQP
+460 
-473 TPNAAAPASA
+473 
-483 TPSETPVPTP
+483 
-493 AQADAPATAPM
+493 APATAATPEVPPAAQPTPSAAPTTAATPSAAPVHAPDEPATTDAAPA
-504 NTAQPGDYPGFAPSD
+504 NVAQPGDYPRFAPSD
-519 GIDSEIPAL
+519 SIDIEIPDL
-528 SVPTISTDEPLI
+528 SFPTISTDEPLI

>member
-1 MVQHQEETDGT
+1 MVQHQEEADGT

-84 QTQYDITQLGRVA
+84 QTQYDIAQLGRVA

-112 AQRALGERFAPGKP
+112 AQRAEGQRFAPAQP

-134 QVDRLV
+134 QVDRLI
-140 DRVLVKAEAELERIS
+140 DRVLAKAEAELERIS
-155 AGSAAA
+155 AGSSGR
-161 QGSEADP
+161 QGPEADP
-168 SLTSQYVEDVSFT
+168 TLTSQYVEGVSFT
-181 QRKGKRGYD
+181 QRKGKHGYD

-220 AAPAAHAAAPSTPAP
+220 AAHAAAPSAPVP
-235 LIATDQANPQTQH
+235 LIAADQANPQTQH

-254 SDLPEGAAS
+254 SDLPARPADGE
-263 GDTTAAAAQPTQ
+263 TTVVAEAQPAQ

-287 FAQAQEAGAVMPPSF
+287 FAQAQEAGAAMPPSF
-302 AARAVTADAAAPAAA
+302 AAQGVAAVVTAAPAVAQ
-317 HIDEG
+317 IDEG
-322 SVTEGCT
+322 SATEVFT
-329 PISDPV
+329 PITDT
-335 TAVDA
+335 TADGDT
-340 APAAEPVKHAPTLSD
+340 APAADVVKRAPTLSD

-369 EKAASAMD
+369 EKTASAMD
-377 DAISTIP
+377 DSMSTIP
-384 HIAEISDETTIA
+384 HITEISDETTIA
-396 APGEPLRDLNSP
+396 APSEPLRDLNSP

-417 ETTHTTPERENSAIT
+417 ETTQTAPERENPAIT

-449 LPPVQPIAAPT
+449 LPPLQPLT
-460 PAPTQSVQPAVQP
+460 
-473 TPNAAAPASA
+473 
-483 TPSETPVPTP
+483 
-493 AQADAPATAPM
+493 APATAATPEVPPAAQPTPSAAPTTAATPSAAPVHAPDEPATTDAAPA
-504 NTAQPGDYPGFAPSD
+504 NVAQPGDYPRFAPSD
-519 GIDSEIPAL
+519 SIDIEIPDL
-528 SVPTISTDEPLI
+528 SFPTISTDEPLI

>member
-1 MVQHQEETDGT
+1 MVQHQEEADGT

-84 QTQYDITQLGRVA
+84 QTQYDIAQLGRVA

-112 AQRALGERFAPGKP
+112 AQRAEGQRFAPAQP

-134 QVDRLV
+134 QVDRLI
-140 DRVLVKAEAELERIS
+140 DRVLAKAEAELERIS
-155 AGSAAA
+155 AGSSGR
-161 QGSEADP
+161 QGPEADP
-168 SLTSQYVEDVSFT
+168 TLTSQYVEDVSFT
-181 QRKGKRGYD
+181 QRKGKHGYD

-220 AAPAAHAAAPSTPAP
+220 AAHAAAPSAPVP
-235 LIATDQANPQTQH
+235 LIAADQANPQTQH

-254 SDLPEGAAS
+254 SDLPARPADGE
-263 GDTTAAAAQPTQ
+263 TTVVAEAQPAQ

-287 FAQAQEAGAVMPPSF
+287 FAQAQEAGAAMPPSF
-302 AARAVTADAAAPAAA
+302 AAQGVAAAVTAAPAVAQ
-317 HIDEG
+317 IDEG
-322 SVTEGCT
+322 SATEVFT
-329 PISDPV
+329 PITDT
-335 TAVDA
+335 TADGDT
-340 APAAEPVKHAPTLSD
+340 APAADVVKHAPTLSD

-369 EKAASAMD
+369 EKTASAMD
-377 DAISTIP
+377 DSMSTIP
-384 HIAEISDETTIA
+384 HITEISDETTIA
-396 APGEPLRDLNSP
+396 APSEPLRDLNSP

-417 ETTHTTPERENSAIT
+417 ETTQTAPERENPAIT

-449 LPPVQPIAAPT
+449 LPPLQPLT
-460 PAPTQSVQPAVQP
+460 
-473 TPNAAAPASA
+473 
-483 TPSETPVPTP
+483 
-493 AQADAPATAPM
+493 APATAATPEVPPAAQPTPSAAPTTGATPSAAPVHAPDEPATTDAAPA
-504 NTAQPGDYPGFAPSD
+504 NVAQPGDYPRFAPSD
-519 GIDSEIPAL
+519 SIDIEIPDL
-528 SVPTISTDEPLI
+528 SFPTISTDEPLI

>member
-1 MVQHQEETDGT
+1 MVQHQEEADGT

-84 QTQYDITQLGRVA
+84 QTQYDIAQLGRVA

-112 AQRALGERFAPGKP
+112 AQRAEGQRFAPAQP

-134 QVDRLV
+134 QVDRLI
-140 DRVLVKAEAELERIS
+140 DRVLAKAEAELERIS
-155 AGSAAA
+155 AGSSGR
-161 QGSEADP
+161 QGPEADP
-168 SLTSQYVEDVSFT
+168 TLTSQYVEDVSFT
-181 QRKGKRGYD
+181 QRKGKHGYD

-220 AAPAAHAAAPSTPAP
+220 AAHAAAPSAPVP
-235 LIATDQANPQTQH
+235 LIAADQANPQTQH

-254 SDLPEGAAS
+254 SDLPARPADGE
-263 GDTTAAAAQPTQ
+263 TTVVAEAQPAQ

-287 FAQAQEAGAVMPPSF
+287 FAQAQEAGAAMPPSF
-302 AARAVTADAAAPAAA
+302 AAQGVAAAVTAAPAVAQ
-317 HIDEG
+317 IDEG
-322 SVTEGCT
+322 SATEVFT
-329 PISDPV
+329 PITDT
-335 TAVDA
+335 TADGDT
-340 APAAEPVKHAPTLSD
+340 APAADVVKHAPTLSD

-369 EKAASAMD
+369 EKTASAMD
-377 DAISTIP
+377 DSMSTIP
-384 HIAEISDETTIA
+384 HITEISDETTIA
-396 APGEPLRDLNSP
+396 APSEPLRDLNSP

-417 ETTHTTPERENSAIT
+417 ETTQTAPERENPAIT

-449 LPPVQPIAAPT
+449 LPPLQPLT
-460 PAPTQSVQPAVQP
+460 
-473 TPNAAAPASA
+473 
-483 TPSETPVPTP
+483 
-493 AQADAPATAPM
+493 APATAATPEVPPAAQPTPSAALTTAATPSAAPVHAPDEPATTDVAPA
-504 NTAQPGDYPGFAPSD
+504 NVAQPGDHPRFAPSD
-519 GIDSEIPAL
+519 SIDIEIPDL
-528 SVPTISTDEPLI
+528 SFPTISTDEPLI

>member
-1 MVQHQEETDGT
+1 MVQHQEEADGT

-84 QTQYDITQLGRVA
+84 QTQYDIAQLGRVA

-112 AQRALGERFAPGKP
+112 AQRAEGQRFAPAQP

-134 QVDRLV
+134 QVDRLI
-140 DRVLVKAEAELERIS
+140 DRVLAKAEAELERIS
-155 AGSAAA
+155 AGSSGR
-161 QGSEADP
+161 QGPEADP
-168 SLTSQYVEDVSFT
+168 TLTSQYVEDVSFT
-181 QRKGKRGYD
+181 QRKGKHGYD

-220 AAPAAHAAAPSTPAP
+220 AAHAAAPSAPVP
-235 LIATDQANPQTQH
+235 LIAADQANPQTQH

-254 SDLPEGAAS
+254 SDLPARPADGE
-263 GDTTAAAAQPTQ
+263 TTVVAEAQPAQ

-287 FAQAQEAGAVMPPSF
+287 FAQAQETGAAMPPSF
-302 AARAVTADAAAPAAA
+302 AAQGVAAAVTAAPAVAQ
-317 HIDEG
+317 IDEG
-322 SVTEGCT
+322 SATEVFT
-329 PISDPV
+329 PITDT
-335 TAVDA
+335 TADGDT
-340 APAAEPVKHAPTLSD
+340 APAADVVKHAPTLSD

-369 EKAASAMD
+369 EKTASAMD
-377 DAISTIP
+377 DSMSTIP
-384 HIAEISDETTIA
+384 HITEISDETTIA
-396 APGEPLRDLNSP
+396 APSEPLRDLNSP

-417 ETTHTTPERENSAIT
+417 ETTQTAPERENPAIT

-449 LPPVQPIAAPT
+449 LPPLQPLT
-460 PAPTQSVQPAVQP
+460 
-473 TPNAAAPASA
+473 
-483 TPSETPVPTP
+483 
-493 AQADAPATAPM
+493 APATAATPEVPPAAQPTPSAAPTTGATPSAAPVHAPDEPATTDAAPA
-504 NTAQPGDYPGFAPSD
+504 NVAQPGDYPRFAPSD
-519 GIDSEIPAL
+519 SIDIEIPDL
-528 SVPTISTDEPLI
+528 SFPTISTDEPLI

>member
-1 MVQHQEETDGT
+1 MVQHQEEADGT

-65 AIPQV
+65 AIPEV

-84 QTQYDITQLGRVA
+84 QTQYDIAQLGRVA

-112 AQRALGERFAPGKP
+112 AQRAEGQRFAPAQP

-134 QVDRLV
+134 QVDRLI
-140 DRVLVKAEAELERIS
+140 DRVLAKAEAELERIS
-155 AGSAAA
+155 AGSSGR
-161 QGSEADP
+161 QGPEADP
-168 SLTSQYVEDVSFT
+168 TLTSQYVEDVSFT
-181 QRKGKRGYD
+181 QRKGKHGYD

-220 AAPAAHAAAPSTPAP
+220 AAHAAAPSAPVP
-235 LIATDQANPQTQH
+235 LIAADQANPQTQH

-254 SDLPEGAAS
+254 SDLPARPADGE
-263 GDTTAAAAQPTQ
+263 TTVVAEAQPAQ

-287 FAQAQEAGAVMPPSF
+287 FAQAQKAGAAMPPSF
-302 AARAVTADAAAPAAA
+302 AAQGVAAAVTAAPAVAQIEEGSATEVLTPITDTTADGDTAPAA
-317 HIDEG
+317 D
-322 SVTEGCT
+322 V
-329 PISDPV
+329 
-335 TAVDA
+335 
-340 APAAEPVKHAPTLSD
+340 VKHAPTLSD

-369 EKAASAMD
+369 EKTASAMD
-377 DAISTIP
+377 DSMSTIP
-384 HIAEISDETTIA
+384 HITEISDETTIA
-396 APGEPLRDLNSP
+396 APSEPLRDLNSP

-417 ETTHTTPERENSAIT
+417 ETTQTAPERENPAIT

-449 LPPVQPIAAPT
+449 LPPLQPLT
-460 PAPTQSVQPAVQP
+460 
-473 TPNAAAPASA
+473 
-483 TPSETPVPTP
+483 
-493 AQADAPATAPM
+493 APATAATPEVPPAAQPTPSAAPTTAATPSVAPVHAPDEPATM
-504 NTAQPGDYPGFAPSD
+504 DAAPANVAQPGDYPRFAPSD
-519 GIDSEIPAL
+519 SIDIEIPDL
-528 SVPTISTDEPLI
+528 SFPTISTDEPLI

>member
-1 MVQHQEETDGT
+1 MVQHQEEADGT

-65 AIPQV
+65 AISQV

-84 QTQYDITQLGRVA
+84 QTQYDIAQLGRVA

-112 AQRALGERFAPGKP
+112 AQRAEGQRFAPAQP

-134 QVDRLV
+134 QVDRLI
-140 DRVLVKAEAELERIS
+140 DRVLAKAEAELERIS
-155 AGSAAA
+155 AGSSGR
-161 QGSEADP
+161 QGPEADP
-168 SLTSQYVEDVSFT
+168 TLTSQYVEDVSFT
-181 QRKGKRGYD
+181 QRKGKHGYD

-220 AAPAAHAAAPSTPAP
+220 AAHAAAPSAPVP
-235 LIATDQANPQTQH
+235 LIAADQANPQTQH

-254 SDLPEGAAS
+254 SDLPARPADGE
-263 GDTTAAAAQPTQ
+263 TTVVAEAQPAQ

-287 FAQAQEAGAVMPPSF
+287 FAQAQKAGAAMPPSF
-302 AARAVTADAAAPAAA
+302 AAQGVAAAVTAAPAVAQ
-317 HIDEG
+317 IDEG
-322 SVTEGCT
+322 SATEVFT
-329 PISDPV
+329 PITDT
-335 TAVDA
+335 TADGDT
-340 APAAEPVKHAPTLSD
+340 APAADVVKHAPTLSD

-369 EKAASAMD
+369 EKTASAMD
-377 DAISTIP
+377 DSMSTIP
-384 HIAEISDETTIA
+384 HITEISDETTIA
-396 APGEPLRDLNSP
+396 APSEPLRDLNSP

-417 ETTHTTPERENSAIT
+417 ETTQTAPERENPAIT

-449 LPPVQPIAAPT
+449 LPPLQPLT
-460 PAPTQSVQPAVQP
+460 
-473 TPNAAAPASA
+473 
-483 TPSETPVPTP
+483 
-493 AQADAPATAPM
+493 APATAATPEVPPAAQPTPSAAPTTAATPSAAPVHAPDEPATTDAAPA
-504 NTAQPGDYPGFAPSD
+504 NVAQPGDYPRFAPSD
-519 GIDSEIPAL
+519 SIDIEIPDL
-528 SVPTISTDEPLI
+528 SFPTISTDEPLI

>member
-1 MVQHQEETDGT
+1 MVQHQEEADGT

-84 QTQYDITQLGRVA
+84 QTQYDIAQLGRVA

-112 AQRALGERFAPGKP
+112 AQRAEGQRFAPAQP

-134 QVDRLV
+134 QVDRLI
-140 DRVLVKAEAELERIS
+140 DRVLAKAEAELERIS
-155 AGSAAA
+155 AGSSGR
-161 QGSEADP
+161 QGPEADP
-168 SLTSQYVEDVSFT
+168 TLTSQYVEDVSFT
-181 QRKGKRGYD
+181 QRKGKHGYD

-220 AAPAAHAAAPSTPAP
+220 AAHAAAPSAPVP
-235 LIATDQANPQTQH
+235 LIAADQANPQTQH

-254 SDLPEGAAS
+254 SDLPARPADGE
-263 GDTTAAAAQPTQ
+263 TTVVAEAQPAQ

-287 FAQAQEAGAVMPPSF
+287 FAQAQEAGAAMPPSF
-302 AARAVTADAAAPAAA
+302 AAQGVAAAVTAAPAVAQ
-317 HIDEG
+317 IDEG
-322 SVTEGCT
+322 SATEVFT
-329 PISDPV
+329 PIID
-335 TAVDA
+335 TAADGDT
-340 APAAEPVKHAPTLSD
+340 APAADVVKHAPTLSD

-369 EKAASAMD
+369 EKTASAMD
-377 DAISTIP
+377 DSMSTIP
-384 HIAEISDETTIA
+384 HITEISDETTIA
-396 APGEPLRDLNSP
+396 APSEPLRDLNSP

-417 ETTHTTPERENSAIT
+417 ETTQTAPERENPAIT

-449 LPPVQPIAAPT
+449 LPALQPLT
-460 PAPTQSVQPAVQP
+460 
-473 TPNAAAPASA
+473 
-483 TPSETPVPTP
+483 
-493 AQADAPATAPM
+493 APATAATPEVPPAAQPTPSAAPTTAATPSVAPVHAPDEPATTDAAPA
-504 NTAQPGDYPGFAPSD
+504 NVAQPGDYPRFAPSD
-519 GIDSEIPAL
+519 SIDIEIPDL
-528 SVPTISTDEPLI
+528 SFPTISTDEPLI

>member
-1 MVQHQEETDGT
+1 MVQHQEEADGT

-84 QTQYDITQLGRVA
+84 QTQYDIAQLGRVA

-112 AQRALGERFAPGKP
+112 AQRAEGQRFAPAQP

-134 QVDRLV
+134 QVDRLI
-140 DRVLVKAEAELERIS
+140 DRVLAKAEAELERIS
-155 AGSAAA
+155 AGSSGR
-161 QGSEADP
+161 QGPEADP
-168 SLTSQYVEDVSFT
+168 TLTSQYVEDVSFT
-181 QRKGKRGYD
+181 QRKGKHGYD

-220 AAPAAHAAAPSTPAP
+220 AAHAAAPSAPVP
-235 LIATDQANPQTQH
+235 LITADQANPQTQH

-254 SDLPEGAAS
+254 SDLPARPADGE
-263 GDTTAAAAQPTQ
+263 TTVVAEAQPAQ

-287 FAQAQEAGAVMPPSF
+287 FAQAQEARAAMPPSF
-302 AARAVTADAAAPAAA
+302 AAQGVAAAVTAAPAVAQ
-317 HIDEG
+317 IDEG
-322 SVTEGCT
+322 SATEVFT
-329 PISDPV
+329 PITDT
-335 TAVDA
+335 TADGDT
-340 APAAEPVKHAPTLSD
+340 APASDVVKHAPTLSD

-369 EKAASAMD
+369 EKTASAMD
-377 DAISTIP
+377 DSMSTIP
-384 HIAEISDETTIA
+384 HITEISDETTIA
-396 APGEPLRDLNSP
+396 APSEPLRDLNSP

-417 ETTHTTPERENSAIT
+417 ETTQTAPERENPAIT

-449 LPPVQPIAAPT
+449 LPPLQPLT
-460 PAPTQSVQPAVQP
+460 
-473 TPNAAAPASA
+473 
-483 TPSETPVPTP
+483 
-493 AQADAPATAPM
+493 APATAATPEVPPAAQPTPSAAPTTAATPSAAPVHAPDEPATTDAAPA
-504 NTAQPGDYPGFAPSD
+504 NVAQPGDYPRFAPSD
-519 GIDSEIPAL
+519 SIDIEIPDL
-528 SVPTISTDEPLI
+528 SFPTISTDEPLI

>member
-1 MVQHQEETDGT
+1 MVQHQEEADGT

-84 QTQYDITQLGRVA
+84 QTQYDIAQLGRVA

-112 AQRALGERFAPGKP
+112 AQRAEGQRFAPAQP

-134 QVDRLV
+134 QVDRLI
-140 DRVLVKAEAELERIS
+140 DRVLAKAEAELERIS
-155 AGSAAA
+155 AGSSGR
-161 QGSEADP
+161 QGPEADP
-168 SLTSQYVEDVSFT
+168 TLTSQYVEDVSFT
-181 QRKGKRGYD
+181 QRKDKHGYD

-220 AAPAAHAAAPSTPAP
+220 AAHAAAPSAPVP
-235 LIATDQANPQTQH
+235 LIAADQANPQTQH

-254 SDLPEGAAS
+254 SDLPARPADGE
-263 GDTTAAAAQPTQ
+263 TTVVAEAQPAQ

-287 FAQAQEAGAVMPPSF
+287 FAQAQEARAAMPPSF
-302 AARAVTADAAAPAAA
+302 AAQGVAAAVTAAPAVAQ
-317 HIDEG
+317 IDEG
-322 SVTEGCT
+322 SATEVFT
-329 PISDPV
+329 PITDT
-335 TAVDA
+335 TADGDT
-340 APAAEPVKHAPTLSD
+340 APASDVVKHAPTLSD

-369 EKAASAMD
+369 EKTASAMD
-377 DAISTIP
+377 DSMSTIP
-384 HIAEISDETTIA
+384 HITEISDETTIA
-396 APGEPLRDLNSP
+396 APSEPLRDLNSP

-417 ETTHTTPERENSAIT
+417 ETTQTAPERENPAIT

-449 LPPVQPIAAPT
+449 LPPLQPLT
-460 PAPTQSVQPAVQP
+460 
-473 TPNAAAPASA
+473 
-483 TPSETPVPTP
+483 
-493 AQADAPATAPM
+493 APATAATPEVPPAAQPTPSAAPTTAATPSAAPVHAPDEPATTDAAPA
-504 NTAQPGDYPGFAPSD
+504 NVAQPGDYPRFAPSD
-519 GIDSEIPAL
+519 SIDIEIPDL
-528 SVPTISTDEPLI
+528 SFPTISTDEPLV

>member
-1 MVQHQEETDGT
+1 MVQHQEEADGT

-84 QTQYDITQLGRVA
+84 QTQYDIAQLGRVA

-112 AQRALGERFAPGKP
+112 AQRAEGQRFAPAQP

-134 QVDRLV
+134 QVDRLI
-140 DRVLVKAEAELERIS
+140 DRVLAKAEAELERIS
-155 AGSAAA
+155 AGSSGR
-161 QGSEADP
+161 QGPEADP
-168 SLTSQYVEDVSFT
+168 TLTSQYVEDVSFT
-181 QRKGKRGYD
+181 QRKGKHGYD

-220 AAPAAHAAAPSTPAP
+220 AAHAAAPSAPVP
-235 LIATDQANPQTQH
+235 LIAADQANPQTQH

-254 SDLPEGAAS
+254 SDLPARPADGE
-263 GDTTAAAAQPTQ
+263 TTVVAEAQPAQ

-287 FAQAQEAGAVMPPSF
+287 FAQAQEARAAMPPSF
-302 AARAVTADAAAPAAA
+302 AAQGVAAAVTAAPAVAQ
-317 HIDEG
+317 IDEG
-322 SVTEGCT
+322 SATEVFT
-329 PISDPV
+329 PITDT
-335 TAVDA
+335 TADGDT
-340 APAAEPVKHAPTLSD
+340 APAADVVKHAPTLSD

-369 EKAASAMD
+369 EKTASAMD
-377 DAISTIP
+377 DSMSTIP
-384 HIAEISDETTIA
+384 HITEISDETTIA
-396 APGEPLRDLNSP
+396 APSEPLRDLNSP

-417 ETTHTTPERENSAIT
+417 ETTQTAPERENPAIT

-449 LPPVQPIAAPT
+449 LPPLQPLT
-460 PAPTQSVQPAVQP
+460 
-473 TPNAAAPASA
+473 
-483 TPSETPVPTP
+483 
-493 AQADAPATAPM
+493 APATAATPEVPPAAQPTPSAASTTAATPSAAPVHAPDEPATTDAAPA
-504 NTAQPGDYPGFAPSD
+504 NVAQPGDYPRFAPSD
-519 GIDSEIPAL
+519 SIDIEIPDL
-528 SVPTISTDEPLI
+528 SFPTISTDEPLI

>member
-1 MVQHQEETDGT
+1 MVQHQEEADGT

-84 QTQYDITQLGRVA
+84 QTQYDIAQLGRVA

-112 AQRALGERFAPGKP
+112 AQRTEGQRFAPAQP

-134 QVDRLV
+134 QVDRLI
-140 DRVLVKAEAELERIS
+140 DRVLAKAEAELERIS
-155 AGSAAA
+155 AGSSGR
-161 QGSEADP
+161 QGPEADP
-168 SLTSQYVEDVSFT
+168 TLTSQYVEDVSFT
-181 QRKGKRGYD
+181 QRKGKHGYD

-220 AAPAAHAAAPSTPAP
+220 AAHAAAPSAPVP
-235 LIATDQANPQTQH
+235 LIAADQANPQTQH

-254 SDLPEGAAS
+254 SDLPARPADGE
-263 GDTTAAAAQPTQ
+263 TTVVAEAQPAQ

-287 FAQAQEAGAVMPPSF
+287 FAQAQEAGAAMPPSF
-302 AARAVTADAAAPAAA
+302 AAQGVAAAVTAAPAVAQ
-317 HIDEG
+317 IDEG
-322 SVTEGCT
+322 SATEIFT
-329 PISDPV
+329 PITDTTADGDTAP
-335 TAVDA
+335 AVDV
-340 APAAEPVKHAPTLSD
+340 VKHAPTLSD

-369 EKAASAMD
+369 EKTASAMD
-377 DAISTIP
+377 DSMRTIP
-384 HIAEISDETTIA
+384 HITEISDETTIA
-396 APGEPLRDLNSP
+396 APSEPLRGLNSP

-417 ETTHTTPERENSAIT
+417 ETTQTAPERENPAIT

-449 LPPVQPIAAPT
+449 LPPLQPLT
-460 PAPTQSVQPAVQP
+460 
-473 TPNAAAPASA
+473 
-483 TPSETPVPTP
+483 
-493 AQADAPATAPM
+493 APATAATPEVPPAAQPTPSAVPTTAATPSVAPVHAPDEPATTDAAPA
-504 NTAQPGDYPGFAPSD
+504 NVAQPGDYPRFAPSD
-519 GIDSEIPAL
+519 SIDIEIPDL
-528 SVPTISTDEPLI
+528 SFPTISTDEPLI